1 MRRSGCSVNTTGC
14 SVNTT
19 AHRRVESSAVSEP
32 ELRPLALVTGASR
45 GIGAAVARALAPG
58 HDMLLGGRDADA
70 LQRVAAD
77 LPGSRPWPVDLT
89 DEAAVAEATGG
100 IERLDVLVHSA
111 GVGLLGTVADTPAAI
126 WRRQFEVNVVAVAEL
141 TRLLLPALRAARG
154 HVVLIN
160 SGSGLTARAGW
171 ASYAASKF
179 ALRAFA
185 DALRAEELDH
195 GVRVTSVH
203 PGRVDTDMQR
213 GVVAHEG
220 GEYNPEAYLRPES
233 VAGAVLLAVRAPADA
248 ALTELVLRPAGT

>member
-1 MRRSGCSVNTTGC
+1 VVG
-14 SVNTT
+14 
-19 AHRRVESSAVSEP
+19 P

-58 HDMLLGGRDADA
+58 HDVLLGGRDSAA
-70 LQRVAAD
+70 LNALAAE
-77 LPGSRPWPVDLT
+77 LPGARPWPVDLT
-89 DEAAVAEATGG
+89 DGAALAEAAGG

-111 GVGLLGTVADTPAAI
+111 GVGLLGTVAETPVST
-126 WRRQFEVNVVAVAEL
+126 WRRQFEINVVAVAEL

-154 HVVLIN
+154 RVVLLN
-160 SGSGLTARAGW
+160 SGAGLTARAGW

-185 DALRAEELDH
+185 DALRAEEAGN

-203 PGRVDTDMQR
+203 PGRVDTEMQR
-213 GVVAHEG
+213 EVVAQEG
-220 GEYNPEAYLRPES
+220 GDYRPEAYLRPES
-233 VAGAVLLAVRAPADA
+233 VAGAVLLAVTAPEDA